1 MINNIQAH
9 RSFQRL
15 RDLEPQSLFAMDTYA
30 YLLFS
35 GGGSEMELGSLAST
49 LLEIDKGFS
58 QGWAAAALYCDR
70 RGDPERALAFIDNA
84 IRLSPQS
91 SMCYRLKGL
100 LLLGSGATEQ
110 AVVCFRQANGVR
122 FEPDNY
128 AGLVRALLD
137 LGHVKEARISA
148 LEAVDGAPKSSLAHT
163 LLGKVLEKSQRLSD
177 CLHSYTRALSLNSAN
192 IPCALSM
199 ADVLIALDRKEE
211 AVQILQATV
220 HHAGASPSLRL
231 ALGKA
236 YHSLGR
242 FGEALEQLQMC
253 IRSKNCSP
261 NELVEAQAE
270 VEKAESALG
279 LSESDAYSLNHR

>member
-1 MINNIQAH
+1 
-9 RSFQRL
+9 
-15 RDLEPQSLFAMDTYA
+15 MDTYA

-35 GGGSEMELGSLAST
+35 GGGSEVELGKLAAT
-49 LLEIDKGFS
+49 LLDTDKGGS

-70 RGDPERALAFIDNA
+70 RGDSERALTFIDNA

-91 SMCYRLKGL
+91 SLCFRLKGL

-110 AVVCFRQANGVR
+110 AIVCFRQANGVR
-122 FEPDNY
+122 CEPDNY

-137 LGHVKEARISA
+137 LGHLKEARISA
-148 LEAVDGAPKSSLAHT
+148 LEAVEGSPKSSMAHT
-163 LLGKVLEKSQRLSD
+163 LLGKVLEKSQRLSE
-177 CLHSYTRALSLNSAN
+177 CLRSYNRALVLNPAN
-192 IPCALSM
+192 VPCALSM
-199 ADVLIALDRKEE
+199 AEVLIALDRREE
-211 AVQILQATV
+211 AAQTLQTTIR
-220 HHAGASPSLRL
+220 HAGASPSLRL

-242 FGEALEQLQMC
+242 FGDALEQLQMC

-270 VEKAESALG
+270 VERSESALG
-279 LSESDAYSLNHR
+279 LSEPDAFSMGHR

>member
-1 MINNIQAH
+1 
-9 RSFQRL
+9 
-15 RDLEPQSLFAMDTYA
+15 MDTYA

-35 GGGSEMELGSLAST
+35 GGGSEVELGRLASS
-49 LLEIDKGFS
+49 LLETDKGAS

-70 RGDPERALAFIDNA
+70 RGDFDRAIAFIDHA
-84 IRLSPQS
+84 IKLSPQS
-91 SMCYRLKGL
+91 SLSYRLKGL

-122 FEPDNY
+122 CEPDNY

-137 LGHVKEARISA
+137 LGHMKEARVSA
-148 LEAVDGAPKSSLAHT
+148 LEAVDGSPKSSMAHT

-177 CLHSYTRALSLNSAN
+177 CLRSYTRALSLNPAN

-199 ADVLIALDRKEE
+199 ADVFIALDRREE
-211 AVQILQATV
+211 AVQVLQSTIR
-220 HHAGASPSLRL
+220 HAGASPSLRL

-242 FGEALEQLQMC
+242 FGDALEQLQMC
-253 IRSKNCSP
+253 IRSKHCSP

-270 VEKAESALG
+270 VERSESALG
-279 LSESDAYSLNHR
+279 QSESDAFSMNHRR